1 MPSVF
6 YFPCLRIG
14 IIKRESTRT
23 FSKLNLNF
31 KFPIST
37 FQQNYSDSAALGLS
51 RPGADFTQN

>member
-6 YFPCLRIG
+6 YFPCMRIG

-37 FQQNYSDSAALGLS
+37 FQQNYSDSAVLETGS
-51 RPGADFTQN
+51 E